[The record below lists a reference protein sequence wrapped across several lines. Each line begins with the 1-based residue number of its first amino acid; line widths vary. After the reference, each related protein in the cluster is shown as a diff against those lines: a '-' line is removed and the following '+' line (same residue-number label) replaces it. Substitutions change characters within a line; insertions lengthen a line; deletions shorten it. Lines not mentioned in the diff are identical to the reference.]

1 MFGRSPT
8 TYQHLFT
15 SSLDSPIISA
25 MPIALDIALQPLHLV
40 NGQVTDDEPLGFAQQ
55 AAPRKAARGREKD
68 TLLIC
73 LGLRSRGAVAVE
85 RYTELV
91 ELATA
96 TFFGNPGTVTAA
108 LRQAFLAVNQRLL
121 DLNLREGAPVQG
133 GLVGAVLRND
143 DKAAT
148 KDFYAAQCGAGAV
161 LVARG
166 LGVEKFPTET
176 GRPLGLSHAP
186 DLHYFHTRV
195 SEGEYICLTSTSP
208 AAWNEIA
215 LAGLGNLATLSAV
228 VERLKETTEGE
239 VAAWIGRLEAISLP
253 TASPAHATR
262 GGLASLL
269 RSRAEPAIIPAPE
282 ATGET
287 TSTPLPNDVPLEAAS
302 APALKAETDWK
313 DLVQRAERLGQA
325 DPTPHI
331 PILEDAPPLAP
342 RIEPSAPSRTEW
354 LTKLGQPLRH
364 GLRSFGRA
372 LSNTLA
378 EANTALRTL
387 VARALPEG
395 TLQKDGVF
403 HIPAPVQIGI
413 VIATAILVPSLAL
426 GLYWQEGRTQTYENL
441 VAQAMAVTAT
451 TQQESDPAK
460 AREGWQNVVNWLTQA
475 EQIRFD
481 AKVAA
486 LKQNAQAQLD
496 ILDSITRLDYR
507 PLVVGG
513 LGRDVQVKR
522 LALIGQDVF
531 ALDETTNRI
540 LRLTPSTNDTGY
552 IVDKSFACGGGQVGQ
567 VTITTLV
574 DLEMIPGPNVIGED
588 AIVALDTDGHLLY
601 CASGKAPLAR
611 SLPVPTNA
619 GWVPI
624 AFEIY
629 TNRLYVLDPVDN
641 QVWQYQEVGGDY
653 LQAAGYF
660 PVRVDDLSTVLE
672 FSIAG
677 GDVYLMH
684 RDGGITICSRATA
697 GDAPQCQNPAPVT
710 DERRGHTSTTK
721 FDDVTAPVALVYAAP
736 PEPSLYLLNADT
748 GGVYQLSLKLAFVKQ
763 FRPQSAWPE
772 AGLALE
778 IDPAKRIFVGAG
790 DNVYFASTP

>member
-1 MFGRSPT
+1 
-8 TYQHLFT
+8 
-15 SSLDSPIISA
+15 
-25 MPIALDIALQPLHLV
+25 MPITLDIASQPLHLV
-40 NGQVTDDEPLGFAQQ
+40 NGQIIDDEPLGFAQQ

-68 TLLIC
+68 TLLVC
-73 LGLRSRGAVAVE
+73 LSLRSRGAVAAE
-85 RYTELV
+85 RYAELI
-91 ELATA
+91 ELATT

-143 DKAAT
+143 DKAAV

-186 DLHYFHTRV
+186 DLHYFHTTV
-195 SEGEYICLTSTSP
+195 GEGEYICLTSTPP
-208 AAWNEIA
+208 ATWNEMA

-228 VERLKETTEGE
+228 TDRLKETAEGE
-239 VAAWIGRLEAISLP
+239 VLAWVGRFEAISLP
-253 TASPAHATR
+253 TPSPAHATR

-269 RSRAEPAIIPAPE
+269 RSRAEPPIIPAPE
-282 ATGET
+282 RADT
-287 TSTPLPNDVPLEAAS
+287 TPPALPSNEVPFEAAS

-331 PILEDAPPLAP
+331 PILEDPPPPPP
-342 RIEPSAPSRTEW
+342 RVQPSAKSRTEW
-354 LTKLGQPLRH
+354 LTKLGEPITH
-364 GLRSFGRA
+364 GLRSVGRA
-372 LSNTLA
+372 LSNTLV
-378 EANTALRTL
+378 EINTALRKL

-395 TLQKDGVF
+395 TLQKDGLF
-403 HIPAPVQIGI
+403 HVPAPVQIGI

-426 GLYWQEGRTQTYENL
+426 GLYWQEGRTQTYANL
-441 VAQAMAVTAT
+441 VAQATAVAAT
-451 TQQESDPAK
+451 TQQESDPAR
-460 AREGWQNVVNWLTQA
+460 AREGWLNVVTWLTQA

-481 AKVAA
+481 PDVAA

-496 ILDSITRLDYR
+496 ILDSITRLEYR

-540 LRLTPSTNDTGY
+540 LRLTPSTNNTGY
-552 IVDKSFACGGGQVGQ
+552 TVDRDFACGGGQVGQ

-574 DLEMIPGPNVIGED
+574 DMEMIPGPNVIGEE
-588 AIVALDTDGHLLY
+588 AIVALDTDGNLLY
-601 CASGKAPLAR
+601 CAAGKAPLAR

-629 TNRLYVLDPVDN
+629 TNRLYVLDPLDN

-653 LQAAGYF
+653 LQASGYF
-660 PVRVDDLSTVLE
+660 PVLTYDLSDVLE

-684 RDGGITICSRATA
+684 RDGGITICSRANA
-697 GDAPQCQNPAPVT
+697 GDAPQCQSPAPVT
-710 DERRGHTSTTK
+710 DERRGHTSTHK
-721 FDDVTAPVALVYAAP
+721 FDDVTTPVALVYAPP
-736 PEPSLYLLNADT
+736 PEPSMYLLNSDT

-763 FRPQSAWPE
+763 FRPQSSWPE

-778 IDPAKRIFVGAG
+778 IDPAKRVFVGAG
-790 DNVYFASTP
+790 DNVYFALTP

>member
-1 MFGRSPT
+1 
-8 TYQHLFT
+8 
-15 SSLDSPIISA
+15 
-25 MPIALDIALQPLHLV
+25 MPIALDIASHTLHLV
-40 NGQVTDDEPLGFAQQ
+40 NGQVVDTEPLGFAQQ
-55 AAPRKAARGREKD
+55 SAPRKAARGREKD
-68 TLLIC
+68 TLLLC
-73 LGLRSRGAVAVE
+73 LSLRSRGAPPDE

-91 ELATA
+91 ELATT
-96 TFFGNPGTVTAA
+96 TFFSNPGTVTAA

-143 DKAAT
+143 DKADL
-148 KDFYAAQCGAGAV
+148 KDFYAAHCGAGAL

-166 LGVEKFPTET
+166 LGLEKFPTEM

-186 DLHYFHTRV
+186 DLHYFHTTV
-195 SEGEYICLTSTSP
+195 GEGEYVCLTNAAP
-208 AAWNEIA
+208 ASWNDLA

-228 VERLKETTEGE
+228 TERLTETAEGD
-239 VAAWIGRLEAISLP
+239 VSAWVGRLEAISLP
-253 TASPAHATR
+253 TPSPAHASR

-269 RSRAEPAIIPAPE
+269 RARVESPAIPVPERVTSAPPAAVAQPPE
-282 ATGET
+282 M
-287 TSTPLPNDVPLEAAS
+287 PFEAAS
-302 APALKAETDWK
+302 AATPAETDWK
-313 DLVQRAERLGQA
+313 DLVQRAERLGQS

-331 PILEDAPPLAP
+331 PILEELPPLTA
-342 RIEPSAPSRTEW
+342 RVEPEAKSRTEW
-354 LTKLGQPLRH
+354 RTQVGQQITH

-378 EANTALRTL
+378 EANTALRKL
-387 VARALPEG
+387 VARTLPEG
-395 TLQKDGVF
+395 TLQKEGIF
-403 HIPAPVQIGI
+403 HLPDSVQLGI
-413 VIATAILVPSLAL
+413 VLVSAVVMSSI
-426 GLYWQEGRTQTYENL
+426 GLFVYQQYGRAQTYENL
-441 VAQAMAVTAT
+441 VAQATAVAAT
-451 TQQESDPAK
+451 SQQESDPAK
-460 AREGWQNVVNWLTQA
+460 ARGGWLNVVTWLTQA

-481 AKVAA
+481 PDVAA
-486 LKQNAQAQLD
+486 LKQKAQAQLD
-496 ILDSITRLDYR
+496 LLDSITRLEYR

-513 LGRDVQVKR
+513 LGRDVRVKR

-531 ALDETTNRI
+531 ALDETTNRV
-540 LRLTPSTNDTGY
+540 LRLTPSANNTGY
-552 IVDKSFACGGGQVGQ
+552 RVDRDFACGGGQVGP
-567 VTITTLV
+567 VAITTLV
-574 DLEMIPGPNVIGED
+574 DLEMIPGPNVMGEE
-588 AIVALDTDGHLLY
+588 AIVALDTDGNLLY

-611 SLPVPTNA
+611 SLPIPTNA

-629 TNRLYVLDPVDN
+629 TNRLYVLDPLDN

-653 LQAAGYF
+653 LQASGYF
-660 PVRVDDLSTVLE
+660 PTLVFDLSNVLE

-684 RDGGITICSRATA
+684 RDGGITICSRANASDT
-697 GDAPQCQNPAPVT
+697 PQCQSPAPVT

-721 FDDVTAPVALVYAAP
+721 LDDVTTPVSLVYAPP
-736 PEPSLYLLNADT
+736 PEPSLYLLNSDT

-772 AGLALE
+772 VGLALE
-778 IDPAKRIFVGAG
+778 IDPAKRVFVGAG